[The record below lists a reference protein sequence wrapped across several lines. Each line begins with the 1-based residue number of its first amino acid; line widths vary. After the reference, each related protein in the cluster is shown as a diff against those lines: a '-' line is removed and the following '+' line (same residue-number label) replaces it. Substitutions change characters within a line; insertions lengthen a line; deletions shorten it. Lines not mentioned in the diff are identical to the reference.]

1 MAKERTALVTPYRAS
16 VIKCVYAIML
26 VISAGGLDGCGASS
40 NFSNIQDN
48 GSFAP
53 TPAAE
58 HTAALS
64 QAADKLT
71 SGATPGNSAYKI
83 GPLDVLDVSVFQVP
97 DLTRS
102 VQVADNGTIN
112 YPLVGQIQAA
122 GKTAHQVETELTSRL
137 SAKYLQSPQVTVFVK
152 EFNSQRFTVEGSV
165 RHTGVF
171 PLKGQTTLVQALAEA
186 GDIDKDVASGAVVI
200 FRTINGKRCAARF
213 DFDAVQGGKT
223 EDPQLQPGDVVVV
236 DTSPGKVALQGF
248 LRVLPI
254 AGTAAAFAPL

>member
-1 MAKERTALVTPYRAS
+1 
-16 VIKCVYAIML
+16 ML
-26 VISAGGLDGCGASS
+26 VICAGGLDGCGASS
-40 NFSNIQDN
+40 NFSNLQDN

-53 TPAAE
+53 TAAAE

-71 SGATPGNSAYKI
+71 SAATPGSSAYKI
-83 GPLDVLDVSVFQVP
+83 GPLDVLDVTVFQVP

-102 VQVADNGTIN
+102 VQVADNGIIN
-112 YPLVGQIQAA
+112 FPLVGQVQAG
-122 GKTAHQVETELTSRL
+122 GKTAHQVEADLTGRL

-152 EFNSQRFTVEGSV
+152 EYNSQRFTVEGSV

-171 PLKGQTTLVQALAEA
+171 PLKGETTLVQALAEA
-186 GDIDKDVASGAVVI
+186 GDVDKDVASGAIVI
-200 FRTINGKRCAARF
+200 FRTIQGKRCAARF
-213 DFDAVQGGKT
+213 DFDSVQGGKT
-223 EDPQLQPGDVVVV
+223 EDPQVQPGDVIVV
-236 DTSPGKVALQGF
+236 DTSPTKVALQGF